1 MHGQEFDNVVFEIP
15 FGRLVIIRCPSKF
28 EECVNSWER
37 WCLVIDRN
45 FISVF
50 FRIGLAKELP
60 QTILSVQRDDAV
72 VHREITIPE

>member
-1 MHGQEFDNVVFEIP
+1 MHGQECDNVVFEIP
-15 FGRLVIIRCPSKF
+15 FGRLVIIRCSSKF

-50 FRIGLAKELP
+50 FRIVLAKELP